1 MHLPISLVNKSLY
14 QTKKK
19 ILKNNFVN
27 IFIFSNTHTCK
38 KKKKIHTKHKKKKS
52 PYFNRYITTSYQ
64 EDVSPLTLS
73 VDNGE
78 IKHVN
83 TRVRLGLSVQY
94 YTKTRPEKSSLQLIS
109 SPLPWTHYTPSTYTV
124 CFCLLIISPFCVIQS
139 ALLLLFAVLQ
149 RVGEPVEPLV

>member
-1 MHLPISLVNKSLY
+1 MLTYSFFRTP
-14 QTKKK
+14 
-19 ILKNNFVN
+19 
-27 IFIFSNTHTCK
+27 THVK
-38 KKKKIHTKHKKKKS
+38 KKKKKKSILNKKKN

-94 YTKTRPEKSSLQLIS
+94 YTKTRPEKSSLQ
-109 SPLPWTHYTPSTYTV
+109 
-124 CFCLLIISPFCVIQS
+124 
-139 ALLLLFAVLQ
+139 
-149 RVGEPVEPLV
+149 